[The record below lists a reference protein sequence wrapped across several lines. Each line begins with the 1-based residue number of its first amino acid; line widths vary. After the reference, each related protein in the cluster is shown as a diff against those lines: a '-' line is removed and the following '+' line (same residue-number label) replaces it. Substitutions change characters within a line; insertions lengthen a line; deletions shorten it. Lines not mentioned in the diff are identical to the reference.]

1 MEFIL
6 LNLIPLQSLFIIRAI
21 SSFGIGVLNV
31 LYGFSISILSRD
43 FSVIFVMLLLYLLV
57 SFSIFQLSKK
67 ADLKYAW
74 LSFIP
79 ILQSVNFY
87 KLGGITIPYIVV
99 VSCLSIIPSIGIFI
113 NLYMTT
119 YILIKISKN
128 IIKRDGE
135 ALLKHND
142 AVVIEI
148 CVSVLLIIF
157 TLLSLFLTGKAII
170 LLEYTL
176 QFLSF
181 YFLVYI
187 SVIAFSKNL
196 KME

>member
-87 KLGGITIPYIVV
+87 KLGGLSIPYMIV
-99 VSCLSIIPSIGIFI
+99 VSCLSIIPSIGTFI
-113 NLYMTT
+113 NLYMTA
-119 YILIKISKN
+119 YILIKISKT

-135 ALLKHND
+135 PLLKHND
-142 AVVIEI
+142 AVVIEVCI
-148 CVSVLLIIF
+148 SVLLIIF
-157 TLLSLFLTGKAII
+157 TLLNLFLTGKSII

-181 YFLVYI
+181 YFIVYI

-196 KME
+196 KIE